1 MIAIGDQC
9 IIKAYAAEEY
19 FVSCTSNCENC
30 TVQPCFSFGDILT
43 DIKEMQSIYSWYN
56 QKIAM
61 LQISVEYTAAAK
73 QSGTVEYGTEH
84 FSHVLNGRGI
94 TEEIQ

>member
-1 MIAIGDQC
+1 
-9 IIKAYAAEEY
+9 
-19 FVSCTSNCENC
+19 
-30 TVQPCFSFGDILT
+30 
-43 DIKEMQSIYSWYN
+43 MQSIYSWYN